1 MLGPSNLTQPT
12 RDENRF
18 IKESKMHVEGW
29 DELGLYCH
37 WMRGCNAH
45 DWTSDGRSDG
55 ERRVPNDCEYGTHM
69 LSQRKDTS
77 DTSEHVGRLVTTLE
91 KLGDKLDAMIEVY
104 EKPKAAPYRENKK
117 PPLKT
122 PKLGG
127 YTWNSP

>member
-117 PPLKT
+117 PPSVT